1 MISNTMQSFPLC
13 SIHLLYVL
21 VESIGVCIIQDL
33 SQEVHCAA
41 IGKNKKQKTKRSAS
55 VNPSLESLG
64 FQLRFA
70 M

>member
-41 IGKNKKQKTKRSAS
+41 IGKKNTKKRSAS